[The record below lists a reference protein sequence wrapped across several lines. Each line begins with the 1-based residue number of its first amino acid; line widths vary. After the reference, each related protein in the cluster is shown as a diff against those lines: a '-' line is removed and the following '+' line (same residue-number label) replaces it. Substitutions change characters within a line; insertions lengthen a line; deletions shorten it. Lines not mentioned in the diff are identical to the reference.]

1 MKMMIHKKELLL
13 LLAIIS
19 EILATT
25 CLKMTNGSFKSI
37 YLIGVCIGYVLAF
50 GFLSIAIKT
59 IDISIAYAIWSGLGI
74 IGITMIGIL
83 LFNESISLLKIIFIC
98 AILVGVIGLNLLERS
113 SL

>member
-1 MKMMIHKKELLL
+1 MKIMIHKNELFLF
-13 LLAIIS
+13 LAIIS
-19 EILATT
+19 EIFATT

-98 AILVGVIGLNLLERS
+98 AILVGVIGLNLLCK
-113 SL
+113 

>member
-1 MKMMIHKKELLL
+1 MNIMSHRNELFLFF
-13 LLAIIS
+13 AIIS

-37 YLIGVCIGYVLAF
+37 YLIGVSIGYILAF

-74 IGITMIGIL
+74 IGITIIGIL
-83 LFNESISLLKIIFIC
+83 LFNESISLLKIIFIG
-98 AILVGVIGLNLLERS
+98 AILIGVIGLNLLERS
-113 SL
+113 P